1 LQRELAESGE
11 LERRNGTGERIVL
24 KVQEIELREKGDGVR
39 NGTREV
45 VEAQAKVSETRPEA
59 GQRR

>member
-1 LQRELAESGE
+1 
-11 LERRNGTGERIVL
+11 L

-59 GQRR
+59 SQRR